1 MAINKKL
8 DKLTAGIQKKYGK
21 ETVDTAIQAIGR
33 EVVTYTTGSLML
45 DLALGD
51 GSRAGFPEGRL
62 VEIYGPES
70 AGKTT
75 TVMLAIAARQRE
87 EQEREDT
94 DPTYEKRA
102 CVFVDA
108 EHAFDMVLAAEYG
121 IDLGELI
128 YVNPETAEQA
138 MDITDAYI
146 RSGAVCMV
154 IIDSVPSLVPA
165 SIEQASFEQKEM
177 ATLARFMSSV
187 CQKLTGPAFLN
198 KCTVVFINQIREK
211 VGAWSP
217 TGVAETTPGG
227 RALKFYSSIRM
238 SVRAGDRIK
247 IGNEIVGHNLKF
259 KIVKNKIAVPF
270 KEATVPLIY
279 GVGIDRVDEVFQVA
293 LKVGLIKQGG
303 AWFSYVDEN
312 GELRVIDGIE
322 IKSQGRDK
330 MLELIRSLPELFEE
344 LESSIRGLAV
354 EPDEMPEEEIEA
366 LKAAK

>member
-1 MAINKKL
+1 M
-8 DKLTAGIQKKYGK
+8 
-21 ETVDTAIQAIGR
+21 
-33 EVVTYTTGSLML
+33 
-45 DLALGD
+45 
-51 GSRAGFPEGRL
+51 
-62 VEIYGPES
+62 
-70 AGKTT
+70 
-75 TVMLAIAARQRE
+75 
-87 EQEREDT
+87 
-94 DPTYEKRA
+94 
-102 CVFVDA
+102 
-108 EHAFDMVLAAEYG
+108 
-121 IDLGELI
+121 
-128 YVNPETAEQA
+128 
-138 MDITDAYI
+138 
-146 RSGAVCMV
+146 
-154 IIDSVPSLVPA
+154 
-165 SIEQASFEQKEM
+165 
-177 ATLARFMSSV
+177 
-187 CQKLTGPAFLN
+187 
-198 KCTVVFINQIREK
+198 
-211 VGAWSP
+211 
-217 TGVAETTPGG
+217 
-227 RALKFYSSIRM
+227 KFYSSIRM

-312 GELRVIDGIE
+312 GELRVIDGVE